1 MKVYYLFDVWPE
13 HDTYDVDQDASE
25 FDTDRDIHSHDE
37 KGYDEWEVEW
47 LLEDICKYHFHNRDG
62 WELADTWNNNGI
74 VIALWD
80 DNKKLVGLYETELEY
95 EPAFLISRVKK

>member
-13 HDTYDVDQDASE
+13 HDSYDVDEDASE
-25 FDTDRDIHSHDE
+25 FNTDRDIYSADG

-47 LLEDICKYHFHNRDG
+47 LLEEICKYHFHIRDG
-62 WELADTWNNNGI
+62 WECADTWNRNGI

-80 DNKKLVGLYETELEY
+80 SNKKLVGLYETELEY
-95 EPAFLISRVKK
+95 DPMFNISKVRK

>member
-13 HDTYDVDQDASE
+13 QNYDVEEDASE
-25 FDTDRDIHSHDE
+25 FETDRDIHSAD
-37 KGYDEWEVEW
+37 KNGYDEWEVEW
-47 LLEDICKYHFHNRDG
+47 LLEDICKDVFHNRDG
-62 WELADTWNNNGI
+62 WERADSWNRHGI

-95 EPAFLISRVKK
+95 DPAFNISKVRK